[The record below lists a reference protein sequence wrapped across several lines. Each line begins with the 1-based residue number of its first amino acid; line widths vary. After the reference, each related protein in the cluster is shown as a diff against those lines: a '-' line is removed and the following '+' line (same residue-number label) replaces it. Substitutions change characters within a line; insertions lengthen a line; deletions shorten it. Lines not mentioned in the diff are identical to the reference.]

1 MSVMVE
7 LNVALGERSYPLSID
22 AGCLEKIGGDLK
34 ERELGNKYAVIADAT
49 VARIYGERVMAN
61 LAAAGVPAALFP
73 FPAGE
78 KSKNLT
84 TVAALAGR
92 LIRGGYDRHDAIVAL
107 GGGVTGDLAGFL
119 AATYMRGIPF
129 VQVPTTLLAQ
139 VDSSVGGKTGV
150 DIAEGKNLVGA
161 FYQPKAVYIDPDVLK
176 TLPREQLLSGL
187 AEVIKYGVI
196 RDAGFFT
203 FLEEYRRKI
212 VRCDPHCIVETIKRC
227 CQIKA
232 EVVQEDEQEGGIR
245 RILNYGHTLGHAIEA
260 AANYEILHGL
270 AVAIGMVAAARLS
283 VFANTLSGIDND
295 RIYSVISAYG
305 LPVSVPQYLDKS
317 LIKRYL
323 KADKKAQAGE
333 VFFILP
339 KSIGA
344 TYVTAAVTERM
355 IDGVLQKEW
364 SYIL

>member
-1 MSVMVE
+1 MVE
-7 LNVALGERSYPLSID
+7 LNVALGDRSYPLFID
-22 AGCLEKIGGDLK
+22 SGCLEKIGSDVK
-34 ERELGNKYAVIADAT
+34 ERGLGNKYAVIVDTT
-49 VARIYGERVMAN
+49 VAEIYGKRVMEN
-61 LAAAGVPAALFP
+61 LAAAGVCAKLFP

-78 KSKNLT
+78 KSKNLR

-92 LIRGGYDRHDAIVAL
+92 LVRAGYDRHDAIVAL

-161 FYQPKAVYIDPDVLK
+161 FYQPKAVYIDPEVLA
-176 TLPREQLLSGL
+176 TLAHEQLLSGL

-196 RDAGFFT
+196 RDASFFT

-212 VRCDPHCIVETIKRC
+212 VRRDPEYIIETIQRC

-232 EVVQEDEQEGGIR
+232 DVVEEDEQEGGVR

-270 AVAIGMVAAARLS
+270 AVAMGMVAAARLS
-283 VFANTLSGIDND
+283 VFAETLSGIDND

-305 LPVSVPQYLDKS
+305 LPVSVPEYLNKT

-323 KADKKAQAGE
+323 KADKKIQGGK
-333 VFFILP
+333 VHFVLP
-339 KSIGA
+339 KAIGM
-344 TYVTAAVTERM
+344 TYFTDTVTEQM

>member
-1 MSVMVE
+1 MVE
-7 LNVALGERSYPLSID
+7 LNVALGDRSYPLFID
-22 AGCLEKIGGDLK
+22 SGCLEKIGPDIK
-34 ERELGNKYAVIADAT
+34 ERGLGNKYAVIADAT
-49 VARIYGERVMAN
+49 VAGIYGKRVMEN
-61 LAAAGVPAALFP
+61 LAAAGVCAGLFP

-78 KSKNLT
+78 KSKNLKT
-84 TVAALAGR
+84 IAALAGR
-92 LIRGGYDRHDAIVAL
+92 LVRAGYDRHDAIVAL

-161 FYQPKAVYIDPDVLK
+161 FYQPKAVYIDPDVLI
-176 TLPREQLLSGL
+176 TLPHEQLLSGL
-187 AEVIKYGVI
+187 AEVIKYGII
-196 RDAGFFT
+196 RDADFFT

-212 VRCDPHCIVETIKRC
+212 VRRDPEYIIKTIQRC

-232 EVVQEDEQEGGIR
+232 AVVQEDEQEGGVR

-283 VFANTLSGIDND
+283 VFAETFSGIDND
-295 RIYSVISAYG
+295 RIYAVISAYG
-305 LPVSVPQYLDKS
+305 LPVSVPEHLDKA

-323 KADKKAQAGE
+323 KADKKAQGGK
-333 VFFILP
+333 VHFVLP
-339 KSIGA
+339 KAIGM
-344 TYVTAAVTERM
+344 TYFTDAVTERM

-364 SYIL
+364 SYLL